1 MSEIKVGD
9 IVSRKSYGSDNHFL
23 VSKIIKKEDGT
34 TVCILRGLQYRIV
47 ADANLDDLIKH
58 QHRDVYTRIYR
69 DARETRKDTIVRGG
83 AVRISLFEKLRSRP
97 GRILH
102 VDAVDDF
109 LDMCLKYYK
118 DAGIRAIG
126 HVASESDQPQ
136 IVAGLIKRYQPDIL
150 VLTGHDGLKK
160 NAPIKSIESYNNS
173 RHFIKSVKEARIVE
187 PSKDKLCIF
196 AGACQSYYEAIMAE
210 GANFAS
216 SPGRILIHALDPGIV
231 SEKIAL
237 TDSNRTVSPSEII
250 KLTKSGADGIG
261 GISTKGHYNRF

>member
-9 IVSRKSYGSDNHFL
+9 IVSRKSYGGDNPFL
-23 VSKIIKKEDGT
+23 VSNVIKKDDGT
-34 TVCILRGLQYRIV
+34 TVYILRGLQYRIM
-47 ADANLDDLIKH
+47 ADASLDDLVRH
-58 QHRDVYTRIYR
+58 DRRDVYTRIYR
-69 DARETRKDTIVRGG
+69 EARETRKATMVRGG
-83 AVRISLFEKLRSRP
+83 ALPVSFLGRLRSKP

-109 LDMCLKYYK
+109 LDMCLKYYQ

-126 HVASESDQPQ
+126 HVASESEQPQ
-136 IVAGLIKRYQPDIL
+136 VVAGLIKRYQPDIL

-160 NAPIKSIESYNNS
+160 NASLKSIDSYTNS
-173 RHFIKSVKEARIVE
+173 RHFIKSVREARSIE

-196 AGACQSYYEAIMAE
+196 AGACQSYYEAIMGE

-237 TDSNRTVSPSEII
+237 TDSKKTISPREII
-250 KLTKSGADGIG
+250 ELTKSGADGIG
-261 GISTKGHYNRF
+261 GIESRGQLNKF

>member
-9 IVSRKSYGSDNHFL
+9 IVSRKSYGGDNPFL
-23 VSKIIKKEDGT
+23 VSNVIKNANGT
-34 TVCILRGLQYRIV
+34 TICILRGLQYRIV
-47 ADANLDDLIKH
+47 ADANIDDLIKH
-58 QHRDVYTRIYR
+58 ERRDVYTKIYR
-69 DARETRKDTIVRGG
+69 DARETRMATMVRGG
-83 AVRISLFEKLRSRP
+83 ASPLSFLNRFRSKP

-118 DAGIRAIG
+118 DAGIRAVG
-126 HVASESDQPQ
+126 HVAGESEQPEV
-136 IVAGLIKRYQPDIL
+136 VAGLIKRYQPDIL

-173 RHFIKSVKEARIVE
+173 RYFIKSVKEARLVE

-231 SEKIAL
+231 SEKVAL
-237 TDSNRTVSPSEII
+237 TDSKRRISPSEVIG
-250 KLTKSGADGIG
+250 LTKSGAEGIG
-261 GISTKGHYNRF
+261 GIETMGHLMRY